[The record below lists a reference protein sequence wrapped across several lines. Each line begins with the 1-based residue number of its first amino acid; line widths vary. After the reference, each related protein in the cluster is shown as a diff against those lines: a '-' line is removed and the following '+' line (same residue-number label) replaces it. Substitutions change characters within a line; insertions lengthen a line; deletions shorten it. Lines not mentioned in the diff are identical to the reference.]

1 MRILLV
7 EDDTAV
13 RELLAQGL
21 TSLHYE
27 VLTAASGSTG
37 LGLALTRAPDLVVL
51 DLGLPDLDGLTV
63 LTMLRTVTSVP
74 VVVATGRESENQV
87 IRGLEAGADDYV
99 VKPFT
104 AALLNAR
111 LNAVMRRRRGA
122 EESDRMRVGRLE
134 VDFRGQAAALS
145 GRPLE
150 LRPKEFQLLAHL
162 VTHAGRVVGWRELR
176 TEMWGSDV
184 LGGDKTLA
192 VHLSSLRRHLGESAA
207 APRYLHTVRGVGLK
221 LVDPAV

>member
-1 MRILLV
+1 MRILIV

-21 TSLHYE
+21 TSLHHE

-63 LTMLRTVTSVP
+63 LKMLRTVTSVP
-74 VVVATGRESENQV
+74 VVAATGRESENQV

-111 LNAVMRRRRGA
+111 LNAVVRRRRGV

-134 VDFRGQAAALS
+134 VDSG
-145 GRPLE
+145 GRP
-150 LRPKEFQLLAHL
+150 PH
-162 VTHAGRVVGWRELR
+162 
-176 TEMWGSDV
+176 
-184 LGGDKTLA
+184 
-192 VHLSSLRRHLGESAA
+192 
-207 APRYLHTVRGVGLK
+207 
-221 LVDPAV
+221 